1 MPDNFGRYFV
11 NAIVGGVLGRFVDVV
26 RHEWELA
33 KIELKHKG
41 VELAKGTAML
51 VAASI
56 LGFFLVMVLIAAAI
70 LGLSTVF
77 EPWLAALIVAGGI
90 LFWVIVLGWW
100 GAHKVKKNKDLT
112 PERAIANVKDA
123 LPFVN

>member
-1 MPDNFGRYFV
+1 MPDNFGRFFV
-11 NAIVGGVLGRFVDVV
+11 NAIVGGVLGRFVNVV

-33 KIELKHKG
+33 KLELKHKG
-41 VELAKGTAML
+41 VELAKGGAML
-51 VAASI
+51 AVAAM
-56 LGFFLVMVLIAAAI
+56 LGFFLILVLIAAAI

-77 EPWLAALIVAGGI
+77 APWLAALIVAGGI

-100 GAHKVKKNKDLT
+100 GSYKVKKNKDLT
-112 PERAIANVKDA
+112 PERAVANIKDA